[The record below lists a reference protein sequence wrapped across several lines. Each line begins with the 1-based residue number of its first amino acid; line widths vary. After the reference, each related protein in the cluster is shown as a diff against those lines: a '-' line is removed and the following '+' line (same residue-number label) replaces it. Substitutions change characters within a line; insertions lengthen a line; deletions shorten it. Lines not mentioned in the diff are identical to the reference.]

1 LNSRNDFGG
10 KMKKIITLAAMLVF
24 ASHAFGHWTTLYDR
38 NTPLASYYVGDELT
52 TIFEFG
58 INTDTG
64 SWTIDYGL
72 GTSTDGTSWAW
83 YSAVWSRMDGESNR
97 VWKSV
102 ANDHTFSA
110 AGTYYYAG
118 RFETSGYIEY
128 ASDDWSENRTSLSAT
143 SYFTV
148 SALVNPSSV
157 DATASSSTQIDLSWT
172 KWNSKDVLVV
182 RNTTG
187 SFTAPTNG
195 TGYTAGNIIG
205 VDVVVYNGALSEYD
219 DTELDANTT
228 YYYKYYSVNN
238 DYYSSGATD
247 NDQSLPVEL
256 SLWTAQS
263 KSGNVFLNWTTDSE
277 IENLGFI
284 IERKGQNQKSYQE
297 IASYLSY
304 DALKGQGSSTQVTEY
319 HFIDKAVEVGQTY
332 FYRLTDIDYQGKRT
346 GHAEISVVVK
356 AADEKMLAD
365 HFRVKSCYPNPF
377 NPSTTISYEL
387 TEAMTVTLHIFDVQG
402 REIYSQVS
410 EPQSAGTYEVQWNGK
425 DANGGALNSG
435 IYIARLEAGAN
446 YSQSLKLIYLQ

>member
-1 LNSRNDFGG
+1 
-10 KMKKIITLAAMLVF
+10 M
-24 ASHAFGHWTTLYDR
+24 
-38 NTPLASYYVGDELT
+38 
-52 TIFEFG
+52 
-58 INTDTG
+58 
-64 SWTIDYGL
+64 
-72 GTSTDGTSWAW
+72 
-83 YSAVWSRMDGESNR
+83 
-97 VWKSV
+97 
-102 ANDHTFSA
+102 
-110 AGTYYYAG
+110 
-118 RFETSGYIEY
+118 
-128 ASDDWSENRTSLSAT
+128 
-143 SYFTV
+143 
-148 SALVNPSSV
+148 
-157 DATASSSTQIDLSWT
+157 
-172 KWNSKDVLVV
+172 
-182 RNTTG
+182 
-187 SFTAPTNG
+187 
-195 TGYTAGNIIG
+195 
-205 VDVVVYNGALSEYD
+205 
-219 DTELDANTT
+219 
-228 YYYKYYSVNN
+228 NN